1 MTRILISGYYG
12 YGNLGDEAILAAT
25 ADMFQAKAPDVEI
38 VALSADPLATEKLH
52 GVRAVPRW
60 GLGPLWRG
68 LRDSDLFLQGG
79 GGLYQDVTSWKSPLY
94 YAGQLV
100 AARLARTP
108 SMIWAQGVGPLEG
121 PAVRT
126 AVGMALGGIS
136 LATVRDADSVEELTR
151 LGVSP
156 KRIRLTADPVLALQP
171 ATPRRAEELILQA
184 GLEPRRPFIAVAI
197 RPWKTWYERQL
208 KAFTAVIA
216 QIAAQEGVQVLVVPF
231 QYQVD
236 RYLSD
241 ETSYCIGCRP
251 GQAAPRVGVLH
262 TPVTAQ
268 EMMALLGKAQFLIG
282 MRLHSL
288 IMAAAMGVPAI
299 GLVYD
304 PKVGAFSE
312 LAGYPTIPTISAL
325 SEGDVWTRALRQA
338 WASQDEQRRY
348 LSRTMPQLQQ
358 AAWANVD
365 AALQLLERS
374 GR

>member
-25 ADMFQAKAPDVEI
+25 ADMFRAKAPDIDV
-38 VALSADPLATEKLH
+38 VALSADPAGTERLH
-52 GVRAVPRW
+52 GVHALPRW
-60 GLGPLWRG
+60 GVGPLWQG
-68 LRDSDLFLQGG
+68 LRQADLFLQGG
-79 GGLYQDVTSWKSPLY
+79 GGLYQDVTSWRSPLY

-100 AARLARTP
+100 AARLAGTP
-108 SMIWAQGVGPLEG
+108 AMIWAQGVGPLHG
-121 PAVRT
+121 QALRSV
-126 AVGMALGGIS
+126 VGMALGGVK
-136 LATVRDADSVEELTR
+136 LATVRDAESVAELGR
-151 LGVSP
+151 LGMSAN
-156 KRIRLTADPVLALQP
+156 RIRLTADPVLALQP
-171 ATPRRAEELILQA
+171 ALPERADELLVHA
-184 GLEPRRPFIAVAI
+184 GLEPRRPFMAIAI
-197 RPWKTWYERQL
+197 RPWKSWYERQL
-208 KAFTAVIA
+208 KSFTAVIA

-231 QYQVD
+231 QYTVD

-251 GQAAPRVGVLH
+251 GKAAPRVGVLH

-268 EMMALLGKAQFLIG
+268 EMMALLGRAQFLIG

-304 PKVGAFSE
+304 PKVGAFSQ
-312 LAGYPTIPTISAL
+312 LAGYPAIPSVTTL
-325 SEGDVWTRALRQA
+325 SEGDTWQRALRQA
-338 WASQDEQRRY
+338 WDSQDAQRRY
-348 LSRTMPQLQQ
+348 LAQQIPVLQE

-365 AALQLLERS
+365 AALQLL